1 MLNEPKTAGLIESE
15 SFNDGFGSTDSPPP
29 RFDDVENMNQ
39 DELTEEIK
47 QFERYLYGCA
57 PIRDLV
63 STSTNIPLG
72 FNQNGSKPDSKDI
85 GSLITTALSSNL
97 YHNGLAAID
106 YMRIKEKLS
115 PYISSEG

>member
-1 MLNEPKTAGLIESE
+1 MIGTERSNNLLEKAE
-15 SFNDGFGSTDSPPP
+15 SFMEGLNSSDTPPP
-29 RFDDVENMNQ
+29 RFDDVENMTQ

-47 QFERYLYGCA
+47 QFDRYLFGCA

-63 STSTNIPLG
+63 STTTNIPLG

-85 GSLITTALSSNL
+85 GSLITTALTSNL
-97 YHNGLAAID
+97 YHNGLAAIY

-115 PYISSEG
+115 PYIS